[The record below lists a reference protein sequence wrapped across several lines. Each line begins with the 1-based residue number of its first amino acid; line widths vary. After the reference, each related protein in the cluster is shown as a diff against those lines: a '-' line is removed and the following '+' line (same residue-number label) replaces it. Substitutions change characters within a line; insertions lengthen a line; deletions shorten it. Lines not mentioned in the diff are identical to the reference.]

1 MIIKVMFILMLF
13 LDGNLIEY
21 MGHHEYS
28 DGEWVEMGVPGC
40 LAMKRTLARNG
51 WKDSTSG
58 ETRYACEKHQVAVE
72 DNWEGREVV
81 RKVLDLN

>member
-1 MIIKVMFILMLF
+1 MLF

-21 MGHHEYS
+21 MGHHENS
-28 DGEWVEMGVPGC
+28 EGQWVEMGVPGC

-58 ETRYACEKHQVAVE
+58 ETRYACEKHKVAVE

-81 RKVLDLN
+81 RKVLDL

>member
-1 MIIKVMFILMLF
+1 MIIKTMFILMLF

-21 MGHHEYS
+21 MGHHENEQ
-28 DGEWVEMGVPGC
+28 GEWVGMGVPGC

-51 WKDSTSG
+51 WKDSESG
-58 ETRYACEKHQVAVE
+58 QTRYACEKHKVAVE

-81 RKVLDLN
+81 RKVLD

>member
-1 MIIKVMFILMLF
+1 MIIKTMFILMLF

-21 MGHHEYS
+21 MGHHENEQ
-28 DGEWVEMGVPGC
+28 GEWVEMGVPGR

-51 WKDSTSG
+51 WKDSESG
-58 ETRYACEKHQVAVE
+58 QTRYACEKHKVAVE

-81 RKVLDLN
+81 RKVLD

>member
-1 MIIKVMFILMLF
+1 MLF

-21 MGHHEYS
+21 MGHHENS

-58 ETRYACEKHQVAVE
+58 ETRYACEKHKVAVE

-81 RKVLDLN
+81 RKVLDL

>member
-21 MGHHEYS
+21 MGHHENS

-58 ETRYACEKHQVAVE
+58 QTRYACEKHKVAVE

-81 RKVLDLN
+81 RKVLD

>member
-21 MGHHEYS
+21 MGHHENEE
-28 DGEWVEMGVPGC
+28 GQWVEMGVPGC

-72 DNWEGREVV
+72 VHF
-81 RKVLDLN
+81 LL

>member
-21 MGHHEYS
+21 MGHHENS

-72 DNWEGREVV
+72 DNLEGREVV

>member
-21 MGHHEYS
+21 MGHHENS

-58 ETRYACEKHQVAVE
+58 ETRYACEKHKVAVE

-81 RKVLDLN
+81 MKILD

>member
-1 MIIKVMFILMLF
+1 MIIKTMFILMLF

-21 MGHHEYS
+21 MGHHENEK
-28 DGEWVEMGVPGC
+28 GEWVEMGVPGC

-51 WKDSTSG
+51 WKDSASG
-58 ETRYACEKHQVAVE
+58 QTRYACEKLKDAVE

-81 RKVLDLN
+81 RKVLD

>member
-21 MGHHEYS
+21 MGHHENS
-28 DGEWVEMGVPGC
+28 EGQWVEMGVPGC

-58 ETRYACEKHQVAVE
+58 ETRYACEKHKVAVE

-81 RKVLDLN
+81 RKVLDL

>member
-21 MGHHEYS
+21 MGHHENS

-58 ETRYACEKHQVAVE
+58 ETRYACEKHKVAVE
-72 DNWEGREVV
+72 HNSEGREVV
-81 RKVLDLN
+81 RKVLDL

>member
-1 MIIKVMFILMLF
+1 MLF

-21 MGHHEYS
+21 MGHHENS
-28 DGEWVEMGVPGC
+28 EGQWVEMGVPGC

-58 ETRYACEKHQVAVE
+58 QTRYACEKHKVAVE

-81 RKVLDLN
+81 RKVLDL

>member
-1 MIIKVMFILMLF
+1 MIIKTMFILMLF
-13 LDGNLIEY
+13 LDGNLIEF
-21 MGHHEYS
+21 MGHHENEK
-28 DGEWVEMGVPGC
+28 GEWVEMGVPGC

-58 ETRYACEKHQVAVE
+58 QTRYASEKHKVAVE

-81 RKVLDLN
+81 RKVLD

>member
-21 MGHHEYS
+21 MGHHENS
-28 DGEWVEMGVPGC
+28 EGQWVEMGVPGC

-58 ETRYACEKHQVAVE
+58 QTRYACEKHKVAVE

>member
-21 MGHHEYS
+21 MGHHENS

-58 ETRYACEKHQVAVE
+58 QTRYACEKHKVAVE

-81 RKVLDLN
+81 RKVLDL